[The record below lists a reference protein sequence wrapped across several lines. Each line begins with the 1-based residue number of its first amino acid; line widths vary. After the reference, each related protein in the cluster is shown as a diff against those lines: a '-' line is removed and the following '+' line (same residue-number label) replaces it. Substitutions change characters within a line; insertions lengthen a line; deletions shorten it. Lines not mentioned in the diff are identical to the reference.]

1 MEKNVITSAN
11 AKKFASRKGYF
22 CKEIIQGKE
31 KITYFMNIAISTSP
45 LSSGHKTRGVGVYT
59 RELINALKKNNSVS
73 IHEFSSFRDISK
85 EVDIVHFTN
94 FDPFFITLPLF
105 IKKPFVVTVHDLTPL
120 VFPEHFPRG
129 MRGEL
134 KWQIQKW
141 NLSRARRIITDS
153 ISSKNDVVNILR
165 RPADTI
171 DVVPLAPSSAFTK
184 SISTDVVKRVAK
196 KYALPK
202 RFAVYVGDINWN
214 KNILGLLNAWQIL
227 ITKGMM
233 RSGEKLFL
241 VGQAFLGDSM
251 EAKTIDTYIKKFHL
265 ESSVERVDRVSDDD
279 LPAFLSQASMCVLP
293 SYYEGFGL
301 PVLEAMSAGTVVIAT
316 HGGSLKEIAGPS
328 LICDPNDRE
337 SIVQK
342 IEEAFSFPQSK
353 REELIREGHTWANK
367 FSWDRVARETIAV
380 YNTVINPSI

>member
-1 MEKNVITSAN
+1 
-11 AKKFASRKGYF
+11 
-22 CKEIIQGKE
+22 
-31 KITYFMNIAISTSP
+31 
-45 LSSGHKTRGVGVYT
+45 
-59 RELINALKKNNSVS
+59 
-73 IHEFSSFRDISK
+73 
-85 EVDIVHFTN
+85 
-94 FDPFFITLPLF
+94 
-105 IKKPFVVTVHDLTPL
+105 
-120 VFPEHFPRG
+120 
-129 MRGEL
+129 
-134 KWQIQKW
+134 
-141 NLSRARRIITDS
+141 
-153 ISSKNDVVNILR
+153 
-165 RPADTI
+165 
-171 DVVPLAPSSAFTK
+171 
-184 SISTDVVKRVAK
+184 
-196 KYALPK
+196 
-202 RFAVYVGDINWN
+202 
-214 KNILGLLNAWQIL
+214 
-227 ITKGMM
+227 
-233 RSGEKLFL
+233 
-241 VGQAFLGDSM
+241 M

>member
-1 MEKNVITSAN
+1 M
-11 AKKFASRKGYF
+11 
-22 CKEIIQGKE
+22 
-31 KITYFMNIAISTSP
+31 
-45 LSSGHKTRGVGVYT
+45 YT

-85 EVDIVHFTN
+85 EVDLVHFTN

-105 IKKPFVVTVHDLTPL
+105 IKKTICSDGARPYAARVSGA
-120 VFPEHFPRG
+120 FPKRHA
-129 MRGEL
+129 GEL

-353 REELIREGHTWANK
+353 REELIREGHAWAKK
-367 FSWDRVARETIAV
+367 FSWDRAACETIAV
-380 YNTVINPSI
+380 